1 MHSYTTASRVAKERN
16 LACMFCERL
25 PKQIFTC
32 SSMGS
37 ESNTQQESRGTSSH
51 TTQCHDKYKYKNWT
65 LFFTSPIR
73 RTEIV
78 DNVYIVEVGLGGLPF
93 PSFVNTDIDC
103 HRAPHLDYK
112 GSARFKGGG

>member
-1 MHSYTTASRVAKERN
+1 MLQKNAILHVCSVSVCPSRFLHAAVWALKVTRSRRAEVHHHIQHSVTISIN
-16 LACMFCERL
+16 
-25 PKQIFTC
+25 I
-32 SSMGS
+32 
-37 ESNTQQESRGTSSH
+37 
-51 TTQCHDKYKYKNWT
+51 KNWT

-103 HRAPHLDYK
+103 HRAPHLDYEFC
-112 GSARFKGGG
+112 GF

>member
-1 MHSYTTASRVAKERN
+1 MHSYTTASRVAKERK
-16 LACMFCERL
+16 LACMFCVRL

-37 ESNTQQESRGTSSH
+37 ESNTQQESRGTPSH
-51 TTQCHDKYKYKNWT
+51 TTQCHGEYRYENWT

-78 DNVYIVEVGLGGLPF
+78 DNVYIVEVGLGGVTIP
-93 PSFVNTDIDC
+93 
-103 HRAPHLDYK
+103 
-112 GSARFKGGG
+112 